1 MQMASAMAWTMACA
15 MACAMVCAIVGCTP
29 PAPTVEQTVAPSAAA
44 CQKTGQQCRLG
55 GTNALG
61 VCYKDGP
68 QGGWSC
74 TPQH

>member
-1 MQMASAMAWTMACA
+1 MTYAIRMACMVSAMAY
-15 MACAMVCAIVGCTP
+15 AIAGCTP
-29 PAPTVEQTVAPSAAA
+29 PPPSIEQTTAPSAAA
-44 CQKTGQQCRLG
+44 CQKTGQQCRIN

-68 QGGWSC
+68 RGAWSC